1 MQPALVKVFLMRQRF
16 SGNRDVGRTLAALLV
31 IAALGGC
38 FDDPSMR
45 LPAVPGG
52 APDLSAALQ
61 TLHDEAE
68 ATPRSA
74 EHRGRLA
81 MAYDVNGFE
90 QRAIVVYAQAA
101 ALEPD
106 EFNWPYFRALLQARI
121 DTDYEGA
128 LASLDAAIA
137 IDDGYVPAWLS
148 RGEWLLVL
156 GRLDEART
164 AYERATDLGAG
175 APAKVGLAR
184 LLLEA
189 DDFDEAADLL
199 EPLNA
204 QLPDPRI
211 DAQLAR
217 AYRGLGRED
226 DARIAA
232 ARAGVTTSAMQWV
245 DPRLAQ
251 RAPYIA
257 GFGNRLLHAQNLIQA
272 GRPRD
277 ALTIAEELASER
289 PGDGDALNT
298 LVWANAALERFD
310 EAQSILGDALALHPE
325 EPRLH
330 QMMANAYL
338 ERGDVV
344 NARRHLEAIVAF
356 APENARALEELGW
369 LVARQGETEQG
380 IALLERALESGAR
393 EPKQVLYRLGLLD
406 GAAER
411 WGRAAGR
418 FRDAGRID
426 AAFTMAYV
434 HLGRC
439 LAESGDFD
447 GARTALDWADRLDT
461 HAEHLASARR
471 RLAELQKGLP

>member
-1 MQPALVKVFLMRQRF
+1 MRTDARPLARRR
-16 SGNRDVGRTLAALLV
+16 SLGNSKLAGLLAALLLCAV
-31 IAALGGC
+31 LGGC
-38 FDDPSMR
+38 RDDPSMR
-45 LPAVPGG
+45 LPTVPGG
-52 APDLSAALQ
+52 APDLTAALQ
-61 TLHDEAE
+61 TLHDAAHATSDDAE
-68 ATPRSA
+68 L
-74 EHRGRLA
+74 RGQLA

-90 QRAIVVYAQAA
+90 PRAIVVYGQAA
-101 ALEPD
+101 SLEPD

-148 RGEWLLVL
+148 QGEWLRVL
-156 GRLDEART
+156 GRHDEARA
-164 AYERATDLGAG
+164 AYQRAADLGAG
-175 APAKVGLAR
+175 APATVGLAR
-184 LLLEA
+184 LLL
-189 DDFDEAADLL
+189 DDDRFDEAATLL

-204 QLPDPRI
+204 QSPDPRV

-226 DARIAA
+226 DSRIAA
-232 ARAGVTTSAMQWV
+232 ARAGAAASAMQWI

-251 RAPYIA
+251 RAPFIA
-257 GFGNRLLHAQNLIQA
+257 GFRNRLLHAQNLIQA
-272 GRPRD
+272 GRSLD
-277 ALTIAEELASER
+277 ALAIAEELVAER
-289 PGDGDALNT
+289 PADVDAINT

-310 EAQSILGDALALHPE
+310 AVQSILRGALAQHPE

-338 ERGDVV
+338 ERGDVD
-344 NARRHLEAIVAF
+344 NGRRHLEEIIAF

-369 LVARQGETEQG
+369 LVARQGETEHG

-411 WGRAAGR
+411 WQRAAGR
-418 FRDAGRID
+418 FRDAGRVD
-426 AAFTMAYV
+426 AAFTMAFV

-439 LAESGDFD
+439 LAEAGDFD
-447 GARTALDWADRLDT
+447 GARAALDWADRLGT
-461 HAEHLASARR
+461 HAEHRASARR
-471 RLAELQKGLP
+471 RLGELQKGLP

>member
-1 MQPALVKVFLMRQRF
+1 M
-16 SGNRDVGRTLAALLV
+16 S
-31 IAALGGC
+31 
-38 FDDPSMR
+38 
-45 LPAVPGG
+45 LPDVPGG
-52 APDLSAALQ
+52 APDLTAALQ
-61 TLHDEAE
+61 ALHDS
-68 ATPRSA
+68 ATANPDDA

-90 QRAIVVYAQAA
+90 HRAIVVYGQAA
-101 ALEPD
+101 VLEPD
-106 EFNWPYFRALLQARI
+106 EFNWPYFRALLQARV

-148 RGEWLLVL
+148 RGEWLRVL
-156 GRLDEART
+156 GRLDEARG
-164 AYERATDLGAG
+164 AYQRATDLGAG
-175 APAKVGLAR
+175 APGTVGLAR
-184 LLLEA
+184 LLLDA
-189 DDFDEAADLL
+189 DRFDEAAAIL

-204 QLPDPRI
+204 QSPDPRI

-232 ARAGVTTSAMQWV
+232 ARAGTTTSSMQWL
-245 DPRLAQ
+245 DPRLAE

-257 GFGNRLLHAQNLIQA
+257 GFRNRLLHAQNVIQA

-277 ALTIAEELASER
+277 ALAIAEALAAER
-289 PGDGDALNT
+289 SGDVEALNT
-298 LVWANAALERFD
+298 LVWANAALERFG
-310 EAQSILGDALALHPE
+310 EVQSILRDALAEHPE

-338 ERGDVV
+338 ERGDVDK
-344 NARRHLEAIVAF
+344 ARQHLEAIIAF

-369 LVARQGETEQG
+369 LVARQGETDEG
-380 IALLERALESGAR
+380 IALLERALDSGAR

-406 GAAER
+406 GSAGR
-411 WGRAAGR
+411 WQRAAGR
-418 FRDAGRID
+418 FRDAGRVD
-426 AAFTMAYV
+426 AAFTMAFV

-439 LAESGDFD
+439 LAEAGDFD
-447 GARTALDWADRLDT
+447 AAIEALDWADRLGT
-461 HAEHLASARR
+461 HAEQRASARR
-471 RLAELQKGLP
+471 HLAELQKGRP

>member
-1 MQPALVKVFLMRQRF
+1 M
-16 SGNRDVGRTLAALLV
+16 S
-31 IAALGGC
+31 
-38 FDDPSMR
+38 
-45 LPAVPGG
+45 LPDVPGG
-52 APDLSAALQ
+52 APDLTAALQ
-61 TLHDEAE
+61 TLHDA
-68 ATPRSA
+68 AIANPDDA

-90 QRAIVVYAQAA
+90 RRAIVVYAQAA
-101 ALEPD
+101 VLEPD
-106 EFNWPYFRALLQARI
+106 EFNWPYFRALLQARV
-121 DTDYEGA
+121 DTDYDGA
-128 LASLDAAIA
+128 LDSLDAAIA
-137 IDDGYVPAWLS
+137 IDDEYVPAWLS
-148 RGEWLLVL
+148 RGEWLRVL
-156 GRLDEART
+156 GRLEEARA
-164 AYERATDLGAG
+164 AYQRATDLGAG
-175 APAKVGLAR
+175 APGTVGLAR
-184 LLLEA
+184 LLLDA
-189 DDFDEAADLL
+189 DRFDEAAAIL

-204 QLPDPRI
+204 QAPDPRI

-232 ARAGVTTSAMQWV
+232 ARAGTTTSSMQWL

-257 GFGNRLLHAQNLIQA
+257 GFRNRLLHAQNVIQA

-277 ALTIAEELASER
+277 ALAIAEELNAER
-289 PGDGDALNT
+289 PGDVEALNT
-298 LVWANAALERFD
+298 LVWANAALQRFD
-310 EAQSILGDALALHPE
+310 EVESTLRDALAEHPE

-338 ERGDVV
+338 ERGDVD

-369 LVARQGETEQG
+369 LVARQGDTEEG

-406 GAAER
+406 GSAGR
-411 WGRAAGR
+411 WQRAADR
-418 FRDAGRID
+418 FRDAGRVD
-426 AAFTMAYV
+426 AAFTMAFV

-439 LAESGDFD
+439 LAEAGDFD
-447 GARTALDWADRLDT
+447 GAVEAFDWADQLGT
-461 HAEHLASARR
+461 HAEQRASARR
-471 RLAELQKGLP
+471 RLAELQKGRP

>member
-1 MQPALVKVFLMRQRF
+1 MRTDAGPLARRPSLAKLTTGRALVASLVCLV
-16 SGNRDVGRTLAALLV
+16 VGCV
-31 IAALGGC
+31 
-38 FDDPSMR
+38 DDPQMR
-45 LPAVPGG
+45 LPDVPGG

-61 TLHDEAE
+61 SLHDAAAANPDDAE
-68 ATPRSA
+68 R
-74 EHRGRLA
+74 RGQLA

-90 QRAIVVYAQAA
+90 HRAIVVYAQAA
-101 ALEPD
+101 VLEPD
-106 EFNWPYFRALLQARI
+106 AFDWPYFRALLQASI
-121 DTDYEGA
+121 DADYEGA

-148 RGEWLLVL
+148 RGEWMRVL
-156 GRLDEART
+156 GRLVEARK
-164 AYERATDLGAG
+164 AYQRAADLGAG
-175 APAKVGLAR
+175 APATVGLAR
-184 LLLEA
+184 LLIDADRFAEA
-189 DDFDEAADLL
+189 VDLL
-199 EPLNA
+199 LPLNA
-204 QLPDPRI
+204 QSPDPRV

-217 AYRGLGRED
+217 AYRGLGRDD

-232 ARAGVTTSAMQWV
+232 ARAGAATSAMQWL

-257 GFGNRLLHAQNLIQA
+257 GFRNRLLHAQNLIQA
-272 GRPRD
+272 GRQRD
-277 ALTIAEELASER
+277 ALAITEELVAER
-289 PGDGDALNT
+289 PDDVDAINT

-310 EAQSILGDALALHPE
+310 VVQTTLRDAIAQHPE

-338 ERGDVV
+338 QRGDVD

-369 LVARQGETEQG
+369 LVARQGEAERG

-406 GAAER
+406 GAEGR
-411 WGRAAGR
+411 WQRAADR
-418 FRDAGRID
+418 FRDAGRVD
-426 AAFTMAYV
+426 AAFTMAFV

-439 LAESGDFD
+439 LAEAGDFEAA
-447 GARTALDWADRLDT
+447 GTALDWADRLGT
-461 HAEHLASARR
+461 HAEHRASARR
-471 RLAELQKGLP
+471 RLAELQKGVQ

>member
-1 MQPALVKVFLMRQRF
+1 
-16 SGNRDVGRTLAALLV
+16 
-31 IAALGGC
+31 
-38 FDDPSMR
+38 
-45 LPAVPGG
+45 
-52 APDLSAALQ
+52 
-61 TLHDEAE
+61 
-68 ATPRSA
+68 
-74 EHRGRLA
+74 

-90 QRAIVVYAQAA
+90 PRAIVVYRQAA
-101 ALEPD
+101 VLEPD
-106 EFNWPYFRALLQARI
+106 EFNWPYFRALLQARV
-121 DTDYEGA
+121 DTDYQGA

-148 RGEWLLVL
+148 RGEWLRVL
-156 GRLDEART
+156 GRHDEART
-164 AYERATDLGAG
+164 ALQRAADLGAG
-175 APAKVGLAR
+175 APAMVGLAR
-184 LLLEA
+184 LLLDA
-189 DDFDEAADLL
+189 DHFDEAVALL

-204 QLPDPRI
+204 QSPDPRI

-226 DARIAA
+226 ESRIAA
-232 ARAGVTTSAMQWV
+232 ARAGAAASAMQWI

-251 RAPYIA
+251 RAPLVA
-257 GFGNRLLHAQNLIQA
+257 GFRNRLLHAQNVIQA
-272 GRPRD
+272 GRPLD
-277 ALTIAEELASER
+277 ALAIAEELVAER
-289 PGDGDALNT
+289 PADVDAINT

-310 EAQSILGDALALHPE
+310 QVHAILRDALVTHPE

-338 ERGDVV
+338 ERGDVA
-344 NARRHLEAIVAF
+344 NGRRHLEEIVTF

-406 GAAER
+406 GAAGR
-411 WGRAAGR
+411 WQQAAGR
-418 FRDAGRID
+418 FRDAGRVD
-426 AAFTMAYV
+426 AAFTMAFV

-439 LAESGDFD
+439 LAEAGDFD
-447 GARTALDWADRLDT
+447 AARAALDWADRLGT
-461 HAEHLASARR
+461 HTEHRASARR

>member
-1 MQPALVKVFLMRQRF
+1 
-16 SGNRDVGRTLAALLV
+16 
-31 IAALGGC
+31 
-38 FDDPSMR
+38 
-45 LPAVPGG
+45 
-52 APDLSAALQ
+52 
-61 TLHDEAE
+61 
-68 ATPRSA
+68 
-74 EHRGRLA
+74 

-90 QRAIVVYAQAA
+90 SRAIVVYHQAA
-101 ALEPD
+101 GLEPD
-106 EFNWPYFRALLQARI
+106 EFNWPYFRALLQARV

-137 IDDGYVPAWLS
+137 IDDAYVPAWLS
-148 RGEWLLVL
+148 RGEWLRVL
-156 GRLDEART
+156 GRHDEART
-164 AYERATDLGAG
+164 AYQRAADLGAG
-175 APAKVGLAR
+175 APATVGLAR
-184 LLLEA
+184 LLLE
-189 DDFDEAADLL
+189 DDRFDEAAALL

-204 QLPDPRI
+204 QSPDPRI

-232 ARAGVTTSAMQWV
+232 ARGGTTTSAMEWL

-257 GFGNRLLHAQNLIQA
+257 GFRNRLLHAQNLIQA
-272 GRPRD
+272 GRQLD
-277 ALTIAEELASER
+277 ALAIAEDLVAQR
-289 PGDGDALNT
+289 PADVDAINT
-298 LVWANAALERFD
+298 LVWANAALKRFD
-310 EAQSILGDALALHPE
+310 KVQSILRDAIAQHAE

-338 ERGDVV
+338 ERGDVD
-344 NARRHLEAIVAF
+344 NGRRHLEKIIAF
-356 APENARALEELGW
+356 APDNARALEELGW

-406 GAAER
+406 GAAGR
-411 WGRAAGR
+411 WQQAAER

-426 AAFTMAYV
+426 AAFTMAFV

-439 LAESGDFD
+439 LAEAGDFD
-447 GARTALDWADRLDT
+447 SARDALDWADRLDT
-461 HAEHLASARR
+461 HAEQRASARR
-471 RLAELQKGLP
+471 RLTELQKGLP

>member
-1 MQPALVKVFLMRQRF
+1 
-16 SGNRDVGRTLAALLV
+16 
-31 IAALGGC
+31 
-38 FDDPSMR
+38 MR

-52 APDLSAALQ
+52 APDLTAALQ
-61 TLHDEAE
+61 TLHDA
-68 ATPRSA
+68 AAAKPHDP

-90 QRAIVVYAQAA
+90 PRAIAVYRQAA
-101 ALEPD
+101 ILEPA
-106 EFNWPYFRALLQARI
+106 EFNWPYFRALLQARV

-128 LASLDAAIA
+128 LASLDAAMA
-137 IDDGYVPAWLS
+137 IEDGYVPAWLS
-148 RGEWLLVL
+148 RGEWLRVL
-156 GRLDEART
+156 GRYDEART
-164 AYERATDLGAG
+164 AYQRAADLGAG
-175 APAKVGLAR
+175 APATVGLAR
-184 LLLEA
+184 LLL
-189 DDFDEAADLL
+189 DDERFEEAAALL

-204 QLPDPRI
+204 QSSDPRI

-232 ARAGVTTSAMQWV
+232 ARGGTTTSAMQWI

-257 GFGNRLLHAQNLIQA
+257 GFRNRLLHAQNLIQA
-272 GRPRD
+272 GRPLD
-277 ALTIAEELASER
+277 ALAIAEELLAER
-289 PGDGDALNT
+289 PVDVDAINT
-298 LVWANAALERFD
+298 LVWANAALKRFD
-310 EAQSILGDALALHPE
+310 KVQSILRDSIEQHGE

-338 ERGDVV
+338 ERGDVD
-344 NARRHLEAIVAF
+344 NGRRHLEKIIEF

-406 GAAER
+406 GAAGR
-411 WGRAAGR
+411 WQRAAER

-426 AAFTMAYV
+426 AAFTMAFV

-439 LAESGDFD
+439 LAEAGDFD
-447 GARTALDWADRLDT
+447 AARTALDWADRLDT
-461 HAEHLASARR
+461 HAEHRASARR
-471 RLAELQKGLP
+471 RLAELQQGPS

>member
-1 MQPALVKVFLMRQRF
+1 M
-16 SGNRDVGRTLAALLV
+16 S
-31 IAALGGC
+31 
-38 FDDPSMR
+38 
-45 LPAVPGG
+45 LPDVPGG
-52 APDLSAALQ
+52 APDLTAALR
-61 TLHDEAE
+61 TLHDQ
-68 ATPRSA
+68 ATANPDDA

-101 ALEPD
+101 VLEPD
-106 EFNWPYFRALLQARI
+106 EFNWPYFRALLQARV

-128 LASLDAAIA
+128 LASLDRAIA

-148 RGEWLLVL
+148 RGEWLRVL
-156 GRLDEART
+156 GRLDEARA
-164 AYERATDLGAG
+164 AYQRATDLGAG
-175 APAKVGLAR
+175 APGTIGLAR
-184 LLLEA
+184 LLLDA
-189 DDFDEAADLL
+189 DRFDEAANIL

-204 QLPDPRI
+204 QSPDPRI

-232 ARAGVTTSAMQWV
+232 ARAGTTTSSMQWL

-257 GFGNRLLHAQNLIQA
+257 GFRNRVLHAQNLIQA

-277 ALTIAEELASER
+277 ALAIAEELTAER
-289 PGDGDALNT
+289 SGDVDALNT
-298 LVWANAALERFD
+298 LVWANAALQRFD
-310 EAQSILGDALALHPE
+310 EVHSTLRDALTEHPE

-338 ERGDVV
+338 ERGDVD
-344 NARRHLEAIVAF
+344 NARQHLEAIIAF

-369 LVARQGETEQG
+369 LLARQGETEEG

-406 GAAER
+406 GSAGR
-411 WGRAAGR
+411 WQRAAGR
-418 FRDAGRID
+418 FRDAGRVD
-426 AAFTMAYV
+426 AAFTMAFV

-439 LAESGDFD
+439 LAEAGDFD
-447 GARTALDWADRLDT
+447 AAIEALDWADRLGT
-461 HAEHLASARR
+461 HAEQRASARR
-471 RLAELQKGLP
+471 HLAELQKGRP

>member
-1 MQPALVKVFLMRQRF
+1 M
-16 SGNRDVGRTLAALLV
+16 S
-31 IAALGGC
+31 
-38 FDDPSMR
+38 
-45 LPAVPGG
+45 LPDVPGG
-52 APDLSAALQ
+52 APDLTAALQ
-61 TLHDEAE
+61 TLHDA
-68 ATPRSA
+68 AIANPDDA

-90 QRAIVVYAQAA
+90 QRAIVVYTQAA
-101 ALEPD
+101 VLEPD

-137 IDDGYVPAWLS
+137 IDDEYVPAWLS
-148 RGEWLLVL
+148 RGEWLRVL
-156 GRLDEART
+156 GRLEEARA
-164 AYERATDLGAG
+164 AYQRATDLGAG
-175 APAKVGLAR
+175 APGAVGLAR
-184 LLLEA
+184 LLLDE
-189 DDFDEAADLL
+189 DHFDEAATIL

-204 QLPDPRI
+204 QSPDPRI

-232 ARAGVTTSAMQWV
+232 ARAGTTTSSMQWL
-245 DPRLAQ
+245 DPRLAE

-257 GFGNRLLHAQNLIQA
+257 GFRNRLLHAQNVIQA

-277 ALTIAEELASER
+277 ALAIAEELTAER
-289 PGDGDALNT
+289 PGDVEALNT
-298 LVWANAALERFD
+298 LVWANAALQRFD
-310 EAQSILGDALALHPE
+310 EVESTLRDALAEHPE

-338 ERGDVV
+338 ERGDVD
-344 NARRHLEAIVAF
+344 NARQHLEAIVAF

-369 LVARQGETEQG
+369 LVARQGETDEG
-380 IALLERALESGAR
+380 IALLERALDSGAR

-406 GAAER
+406 GSAGR
-411 WGRAAGR
+411 WQRAAGR
-418 FRDAGRID
+418 FRDAGRVD
-426 AAFTMAYV
+426 AAFTMAFV

-439 LAESGDFD
+439 LAEAGDFD
-447 GARTALDWADRLDT
+447 AAHEALDWADQLGT
-461 HAEHLASARR
+461 HAEQRASARR
-471 RLAELQKGLP
+471 RLAGLQKGRP

>member
-1 MQPALVKVFLMRQRF
+1 ML
-16 SGNRDVGRTLAALLV
+16 GRRLAALFLFAV
-31 IAALGGC
+31 VSGC
-38 FDDPSMR
+38 MDDPSMR
-45 LPAVPGG
+45 LPEVPGG
-52 APDLSAALQ
+52 APDLTAALQ
-61 TLHDEAE
+61 TLHDA
-68 ATPRSA
+68 AAAKPDDP

-90 QRAIVVYAQAA
+90 PRAITVYGQAA
-101 ALEPD
+101 VLEPD
-106 EFNWPYFRALLQARI
+106 EFNWPYFRALLQARV

-128 LASLDAAIA
+128 LASLDAAFA

-148 RGEWLLVL
+148 RGEWLRVL
-156 GRLDEART
+156 GRLEEARA
-164 AYERATDLGAG
+164 AYERAADLDAG
-175 APAKVGLAR
+175 APATVGLAR
-184 LLLEA
+184 LLL
-189 DDFDEAADLL
+189 DDNRFDEAAALL

-204 QLPDPRI
+204 RSPDPRI

-232 ARAGVTTSAMQWV
+232 ARAGTTTSAMQWL
-245 DPRLAQ
+245 DPRLSQ

-257 GFGNRLLHAQNLIQA
+257 GFRNRLLHAQNVIQA

-277 ALTIAEELASER
+277 GLAVAEELIAER
-289 PGDGDALNT
+289 PADVDAINT
-298 LVWANAALERFD
+298 LVWANAALQRFD
-310 EAQSILGDALALHPE
+310 AVQSILRDALADHPE

-338 ERGDVV
+338 QRGDVD
-344 NARRHLEAIVAF
+344 NGRRHLERIIAF

-406 GAAER
+406 GAAGR
-411 WGRAAGR
+411 WQQAAER
-418 FRDAGRID
+418 FRDAGRVD
-426 AAFTMAYV
+426 AAFTMAFV

-439 LAESGDFD
+439 LAEAGDFD
-447 GARTALDWADRLDT
+447 SARAALDWADRLGT
-461 HAEHLASARR
+461 HSEHRASARR
-471 RLAELQKGLP
+471 RLAELQEGLP